1 MRAIAL
7 VRPATLNI
15 LLCLAGFALQSAFA
29 QSYPV
34 KPIRLILGFPPG
46 GGVDVV
52 ARQLVPKLSEQLGQ
66 QVVIENR
73 PGAGGNIAFE
83 LLANAP
89 ADGYSLMMTT
99 PTLTVNPGLYRK
111 VAYDPL
117 NDFAPVAMVAS
128 TIYMLVVHPS
138 LPVKSVKELIAL
150 AGAKPRELTY
160 SSGGNGAAAHLAGEM
175 FKSMTRI
182 DVVHVPYKGIAP
194 ALVALLSGEAQ
205 LTFGSLPSTLP
216 HVRAGKLRAL
226 AVTSAARSRFVPELP
241 SIAEAGV
248 PGYETTAWYGVIA
261 PAKTPKAI
269 VTRLASE
276 LTKVLGLEEVKGR
289 FSSQSIEVV
298 TSTPERFGEFIRTEL
313 AKWRNVVKTSGMR
326 VD

>member
-1 MRAIAL
+1 MRAIPV
-7 VRPATLNI
+7 VRSATLSI
-15 LLCLAGFALQSAFA
+15 LLCLAGIAVHGAFA
-29 QSYPV
+29 QGYPV
-34 KPIRLILGFPPG
+34 KPIRLILGFTPG

-117 NDFAPVAMVAS
+117 NDFAPVAMAAS
-128 TIYMLVVHPS
+128 TIYVLVVHPS
-138 LPVKSVKELIAL
+138 LPVKSVKELVAL
-150 AGAKPRELTY
+150 ARAKPRALTY

-175 FKSMTRI
+175 FKSMTRT

-216 HVRAGKLRAL
+216 HVKAGKLRAL

-248 PGYETTAWYGVIA
+248 PGYETTAWYGLIA

-269 VTRLASE
+269 VTRLNGE
-276 LTKVLGLEEVKGR
+276 LTKVLGLEEIRSR
-289 FSSQSIEVV
+289 FASQSIEVV
-298 TSTPERFGEFIRTEL
+298 TSTPEQFGDFIKTEL